1 MWIGFPVWYDDNNYF
16 QGTGSHSFTVDSEDS
31 EVPDKKNKSP
41 KINLGLERGLK
52 EDQNLICTPLLLIA
66 KKDFVISHNEYVK
79 KIKAGDDIS
88 DVPVLYHENLRTEGV
103 L

>member
-1 MWIGFPVWYDDNNYF
+1 MSDEKKK
-16 QGTGSHSFTVDSEDS
+16 SKLTVALIDVLSQVKADVNFAE
-31 EVPDKKNKSP
+31 EVV
-41 KINLGLERGLK
+41 K
-52 EDQNLICTPLLLIA
+52 EKAKALIA